1 VGTKSHGKA
10 RKSPD
15 LTIRL
20 TAKERRL
27 IDRRA
32 AALHER
38 GVSSWARRVLIRE
51 ASRET
56 DEQRDERVRR
66 FLEALQSGS
75 IPGAREHAD
84 AVERTRRR
92 WTIGDP

>member
-1 VGTKSHGKA
+1 MGTKSNRRA

-20 TAKERRL
+20 TAEERRL
-27 IDRRA
+27 IDRHA
-32 AALHER
+32 AAVRDR
-38 GVSSWARRVLIRE
+38 GVSSWARRVLLRE
-51 ASRET
+51 ASQET
-56 DEQRDERVRR
+56 DEERDERARR
-66 FLEALQSGS
+66 FIEALRSGRV
-75 IPGAREHAD
+75 PGAKEHAD

>member
-1 VGTKSHGKA
+1 MGTKSHRRA

-20 TAKERRL
+20 TVEERRL

-32 AALHER
+32 AAVRDR
-38 GVSSWARRVLIRE
+38 GVSSWARRVLLRE

-56 DEQRDERVRR
+56 DEERDERVGR
-66 FLEALQSGS
+66 FLEALRSGRV
-75 IPGAREHAD
+75 PGAREHAD
-84 AVERTRRR
+84 EVERARRR
-92 WTIGDP
+92 WTVGDP